1 MTPPASPDDGAHEGR
16 VETAQSDVPAATFG
30 HYGKQAV
37 NPLAFLADLLPSK
50 LKSVLAGALL
60 HRNNAYPRHLVPW
73 RRMTGPGG
81 VPVLRRGLWRLNP
94 AYKIT

>member
-37 NPLAFLADLLPSK
+37 NPLALLVDL
-50 LKSVLAGALL
+50 
-60 HRNNAYPRHLVPW
+60 PRLMPEERFGGRPCCTATTQATSCPVP
-73 RRMTGPGG
+73 
-81 VPVLRRGLWRLNP
+81 
-94 AYKIT
+94 